1 MRTVAAALA
10 PHAASVAALA
20 LLACVDRGPGPT
32 PGADAALVSASLRQA
47 PPAELAGQAAAA
59 LGDGV
64 LYLGNVVE
72 PTALVP
78 GEPVTVRHFWQ
89 VLAPPGPSWR
99 VFSHLRGAPG
109 DPAFL
114 PLDDTPLRRAHP
126 PARWKA
132 GQIFEDV
139 QRFVLP
145 AAWRSPRAVLLVG
158 LAPRGRHRIT
168 ERMPVVRGPAE
179 GSAVVARQWPVD
191 LTKAPPP
198 EGTVVVRRTAAAVT
212 IDGLGDEP
220 IWQSVPWSRDFVAAE
235 GGREPVGRA
244 RAKLA
249 WDEQAL
255 YLFAH
260 VEDPDVASPYLQRDE
275 PLWKADCVEIFID
288 VDGNRSGYVELQV
301 SPRNVHFDSAF
312 ATTRAQPG
320 DLSYSSGMQ
329 SQVVVHGTLDDR
341 GDTDV
346 GWDLELAVPWAAM
359 SGGAPPAE
367 GQRPL
372 PARGDRIRLNVVR
385 VDKRATDQHVT
396 AASWNRITVRDFHA
410 LDRMLD
416 VILAE

>member
-1 MRTVAAALA
+1 MSKVALGRNAICAAAT
-10 PHAASVAALA
+10 LA
-20 LLACVDRGPGPT
+20 LLACVDRGAGPT
-32 PGADAALVSASLRQA
+32 PGADPALVSASLRQA
-47 PPAELAGQAAAA
+47 PPAELAGQDAAA
-59 LGDGV
+59 LGDAV
-64 LYLGNVVE
+64 LYLGNLVE
-72 PTALVP
+72 PATLIP

-89 VLAPPGPSWR
+89 VLAPPGASWR

-109 DPAFL
+109 DPSFL

-126 PARWKA
+126 PAHWKA
-132 GQIFEDV
+132 GQIFEDA
-139 QRFVLP
+139 QRFVVP
-145 AAWRSPRAVLLVG
+145 ADWRSPRAVLLVG
-158 LAPRGRHRIT
+158 LAPRGRHRLS

-198 EGTVVVRRTAAAVT
+198 PGTVVVRRASSPITL
-212 IDGLGDEP
+212 DGRGDEP
-220 IWQSVPWSRDFVAAE
+220 SWQSLPWSPDFVATE
-235 GGREPVGRA
+235 GGRAPVGRA
-244 RAKLA
+244 RAKLT
-249 WDEQAL
+249 WDQHAL
-255 YLFAH
+255 YLLAQ

-320 DLSYSSGMQ
+320 ELAYSAGMQ

-341 GDTDV
+341 GDTDI

-359 SGGAPPAE
+359 AGNAPSAGAQQVPPA
-367 GQRPL
+367 P
-372 PARGDRIRLNVVR
+372 GDRLRLNVVR
-385 VDKRATDQHVT
+385 VDKRAADQHVT
-396 AASWNRITVRDFHA
+396 ADSWNRITVRDFHA